1 MSNLIFINVDKS
13 ITGLAGYDYGKK
25 IYEDQ
30 VKGKVDLSKELTI
43 TFPNN
48 IQRIASSFIQGFF
61 EDIVEH
67 IGLSGVEQLI
77 KLEVS
82 NEHLKNSIYNNL
94 Y

>member
-48 IQRIASSFIQGFF
+48 IQRIASSFIQGFLK
-61 EDIVEH
+61 ILLN
-67 IGLSGVEQLI
+67 ILGC
-77 KLEVS
+77 LE
-82 NEHLKNSIYNNL
+82 
-94 Y
+94 